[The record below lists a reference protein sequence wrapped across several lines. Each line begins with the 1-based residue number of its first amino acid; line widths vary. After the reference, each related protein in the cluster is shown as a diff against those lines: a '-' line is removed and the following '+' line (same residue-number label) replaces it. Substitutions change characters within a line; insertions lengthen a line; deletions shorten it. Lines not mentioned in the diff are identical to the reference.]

1 MRSISKKSVAMTAA
15 VFTIAGSGV
24 ALAYWTQSG
33 SGTGEAKTGST
44 SALTIV
50 GSSPTNLVPGAAA
63 QDVELTV
70 TNPGDSPVK
79 IQGVTIVVDS
89 AFSAQADA
97 ASPACTAADF
107 DVVSPDAP
115 ADELAGGATV
125 KVTGS
130 IAMKN
135 TAANQDNC
143 KGVTVPLVFSTN

>member
-33 SGTGEAKTGST
+33 SGDGSAKTGST
-44 SALTIV
+44 TALTIL
-50 GSSPTNLVPGAAA
+50 GSSPSGLVPGGAA
-63 QDVELTV
+63 QDVELKI

-79 IQGVTIVVDS
+79 IQGVTIAVLDGWT
-89 AFSAQADA
+89 AQADA
-97 ASPACTAADF
+97 GKPACSPADF
-107 DVVSPDAP
+107 DIVSPDAP
-115 ADELAGGATV
+115 AAELAAAGSV

-130 IAMKN
+130 IALKN

-143 KGVTVPLVFSTN
+143 KGVIVPLVLSTN